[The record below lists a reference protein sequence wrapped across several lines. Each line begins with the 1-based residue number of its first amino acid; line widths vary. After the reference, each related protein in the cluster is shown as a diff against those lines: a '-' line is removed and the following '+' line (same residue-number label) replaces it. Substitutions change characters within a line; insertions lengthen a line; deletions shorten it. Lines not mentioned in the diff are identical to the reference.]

1 MAILGLQPL
10 PSPSG
15 ALFYLGHSYL
25 LGSKPHET
33 LTKWAR
39 ELKTDIY
46 SLKIGVLNFVILN
59 SDKVIGELIQK
70 RAIYSSRLDSHV
82 YFRTITRGAAIG
94 LSPYNDYYKKAKAIS
109 VGILSLQKT
118 ESYSP
123 LIDEITK
130 EMLLDMIHTSTSLSH
145 PEPLYP
151 RSYLHHKWVEDFTL
165 IFSSEDRRSEYF
177 PIVKYFPNN
186 KTMQKAKAIR
196 DDIDT
201 IFGKNQAP
209 CTAREVYEQ
218 GELEDYQI
226 AHLLASLVFAG
237 MDTVASSITWL
248 LAFLANN
255 PSFQEP
261 AHNELDT
268 LIPKHDRLPTYSDFK
283 NLPYT
288 HALIRE
294 GQRVYPP
301 TWLGVHHYNEQDD
314 EYNGYH
320 IPANSLVFI
329 NSHAISFNE
338 QRYKNAKEFDPYRFI
353 NYEQSMASLANGP
366 AEKRDH
372 FVFGAG
378 RRLCTGV
385 YLAEAELFVILARIL
400 YCFKVE
406 NASPNGEDGKPIPIN
421 LDKPI
426 IGAAS
431 GIGEAVVTRLVKE
444 GAKVTVADIQDEL
457 GKKLVEELNSG
468 KTETVA
474 IYEHVD
480 VTNWNEYLAAFK
492 KTVQVYGRVD
502 IIVNNA
508 GIFAEG
514 GCLFDDSDEPP
525 NALKMIDI
533 NLKGVLN
540 GTKLGIRFLKQNGKD
555 GGVIVNTSSIAGLF
569 NSPLVPIYSASKFGV
584 VGLSISVALTVTV
597 HNIRV
602 NVIAPSAVVEMR
614 KVVDAF
620 IKLFTNPA
628 YNGEIIALYPGGV
641 SAFVEKSIYELPTK
655 LNEGMKQVIKKY
667 GDDFRKS
674 NKQTDEAS

>member
-1 MAILGLQPL
+1 MASTIRRRNNICYIPK
-10 PSPSG
+10 
-15 ALFYLGHSYL
+15 H
-25 LGSKPHET
+25 
-33 LTKWAR
+33 
-39 ELKTDIY
+39 
-46 SLKIGVLNFVILN
+46 
-59 SDKVIGELIQK
+59 DKVIGELIQK
-70 RAIYSSRLDSHV
+70 RGAIYSSRLDSHV

-109 VGILSLQKT
+109 KH
-118 ESYSP
+118 P

-130 EMLLDMIHTSTSLSH
+130 EMLLDMIHTSTSLSN

-151 RSYLHHKWVEDFTL
+151 RSYLHRATLNIILEVTFGIRTNSINDPLFKRLDKWVEDFTL

-201 IFGKNQAP
+201 IFGELLEDVKSGKNQSP
-209 CTAREVYEQ
+209 CTEREVYEQ

-237 MDTVASSITWL
+237 TDTVASSITWL

-406 NASPNGEDGKPIPIN
+406 KNASPTGEDGKPIPMN

-426 IGAAS
+426 IGLT
-431 GIGEAVVTRLVKE
+431 ICQK
-444 GAKVTVADIQDEL
+444 IIM
-457 GKKLVEELNSG
+457 LN
-468 KTETVA
+468 
-474 IYEHVD
+474 
-480 VTNWNEYLAAFK
+480 
-492 KTVQVYGRVD
+492 
-502 IIVNNA
+502 
-508 GIFAEG
+508 
-514 GCLFDDSDEPP
+514 LFLE
-525 NALKMIDI
+525 MIESC
-533 NLKGVLN
+533 N
-540 GTKLGIRFLKQNGKD
+540 F
-555 GGVIVNTSSIAGLF
+555 
-569 NSPLVPIYSASKFGV
+569 
-584 VGLSISVALTVTV
+584 
-597 HNIRV
+597 
-602 NVIAPSAVVEMR
+602 
-614 KVVDAF
+614 
-620 IKLFTNPA
+620 
-628 YNGEIIALYPGGV
+628 
-641 SAFVEKSIYELPTK
+641 
-655 LNEGMKQVIKKY
+655 
-667 GDDFRKS
+667 
-674 NKQTDEAS
+674 